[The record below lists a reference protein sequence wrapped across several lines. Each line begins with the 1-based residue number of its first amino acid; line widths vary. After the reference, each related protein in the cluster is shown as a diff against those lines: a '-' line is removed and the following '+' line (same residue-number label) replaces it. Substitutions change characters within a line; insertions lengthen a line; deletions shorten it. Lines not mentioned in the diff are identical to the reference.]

1 MYQNV
6 AIIGS
11 SGGIGS
17 ELCRQIQS
25 KYNPDNIFEFSR
37 SGEWAINESTKINV
51 DITDEASIQT
61 AVNKIPED
69 IKFDLVFVATG
80 RLHDDVNQ
88 IMPEKALSQLDGN
101 NMIETM
107 WINAIGP
114 SLIAK
119 ELVPKLRRDD
129 KSIFAALTARV
140 GSISDNHLG
149 GWYGYRAAKSAL
161 NMMLKSISI
170 ETKRRN
176 KRAIIVGIH
185 PGTVDTNLSKPFQK
199 NIKPEKIFTSQF
211 SVSKILEILEQLNES
226 HSGKLFAWDGAE
238 IHP

>member
-1 MYQNV
+1 MYKNV

-25 KYNPDNIFEFSR
+25 KYKPDNIFEFSR
-37 SGEWAINESTKINV
+37 SGVWAINESTKINV

-61 AVNKIPED
+61 AINKIPED

-80 RLHDDVNQ
+80 RLHDDVNE

-129 KSIFAALTARV
+129 KSVFAALTARV

-161 NMMLKSISI
+161 NMM
-170 ETKRRN
+170 N
-176 KRAIIVGIH
+176 
-185 PGTVDTNLSKPFQK
+185 
-199 NIKPEKIFTSQF
+199 
-211 SVSKILEILEQLNES
+211 
-226 HSGKLFAWDGAE
+226 W
-238 IHP
+238 

>member
-25 KYNPDNIFEFSR
+25 KYNPVNIFEFSR
-37 SGEWAINESTKINV
+37 SGDWALKESTKINV

-80 RLHDDVNQ
+80 RLHDSVNE

-101 NMIETM
+101 KISETM

-211 SVSKILEILEQLNES
+211 SVSKILELLEQLNDS

-238 IHP
+238 IQP